1 MGKKYFDTKK
11 NSIEDA
17 VLNVWKKMSGMKVEE
32 DKKDDLLARAVEN
45 DKRVSNKLKEDEKAK
60 VLKEKEE

>member
-17 VLNVWKKMSGMKVEE
+17 VLKVWKKMSGMKVEE